1 MPDQSGKQI
10 LNEALDELE
19 RETPDRVTH
28 LIRWLRRPQAR
39 RIRLPIGILCIIA
52 SMFWFLP
59 VIGIEL
65 LPIGLLLIAIDVPAL
80 RRPVG
85 LFTLWVEERWVTLR
99 RRFRKWRKRR
109 KSAR

>member
-19 RETPDRVTH
+19 RETPDRVTN
-28 LIRWLRRPQAR
+28 LIRSLRKPEAR
-39 RIRLPIGILCIIA
+39 RIRLPLGILCIIA

-85 LFTLWVEERWVTLR
+85 VAVLWLEERWVNLR
-99 RRFRKWRKRR
+99 RRFRKWRSRR
-109 KSAR
+109 KSSG